1 MTDASKQEKP
11 QTDTATDTAKGGKPS
26 TAASGGTPS
35 TAGTDQDRDKTLTE
49 KSEEKAGGANKK
61 TPGPIYDV

>member
-1 MTDASKQEKP
+1 MNDASKQQKP
-11 QTDTATDTAKGGKPS
+11 ERDAPEPGK
-26 TAASGGTPS
+26 PS

-49 KSEEKAGGANKK
+49 KSEEEAGGANKK

>member
-1 MTDASKQEKP
+1 MTDASKQGKP
-11 QTDTATDTAKGGKPS
+11 QADTAKGGKPS
-26 TAASGGTPS
+26 TAAEGGKRS
-35 TAGTDQDRDKTLTE
+35 TAGTDQDGDKTLTE

>member
-1 MTDASKQEKP
+1 MNEASKQGKP
-11 QTDTATDTAKGGKPS
+11 ENDTAKSGK
-26 TAASGGTPS
+26 PS

>member
-1 MTDASKQEKP
+1 MNDASKQEKP
-11 QTDTATDTAKGGKPS
+11 ESDQAKAGK
-26 TAASGGTPS
+26 PS

-49 KSEEKAGGANKK
+49 KAEEQAGGANKK

>member
-1 MTDASKQEKP
+1 MTDASKQGKP
-11 QTDTATDTAKGGKPS
+11 QADTAKDGKPPS
-26 TAASGGTPS
+26 AGTG

-49 KSEEKAGGANKK
+49 KSEEKAGGANRK

>member
-1 MTDASKQEKP
+1 MTDASKQGKP
-11 QTDTATDTAKGGKPS
+11 RTDKAKGGKAS
-26 TAASGGTPS
+26 TV
-35 TAGTDQDRDKTLTE
+35 GTDQDRDKTLTE